1 MTELLKAKKLI
12 LPCLAALTGA
22 VLLGSAATSSAQ
34 VTGSGARVGMVNAAS
49 AAAAPPGVD
58 VLQSPDIPG
67 VPALPGP
74 VASPAQP
81 SSNIGILE
89 VSPDQGVAGTPMTI
103 SGSGLP
109 ANASVELTWST
120 ADATWMV
127 QTEAD
132 TVNYRGSTDN
142 YFSVVLDT
150 TTTNAGGA
158 FKVALKAPVD
168 FGGLH
173 DIYAVIKGT
182 EDAHGGFLLMRT
194 ITVTPS
200 SGPVGTPIT
209 ITYSGLGASLY
220 TGGAS
225 LLYDNH
231 YVGEM
236 MANWTRGTAR
246 AVIRA
251 SGGVGPHT
259 IQIGNA
265 ISYLYLNV
273 PQSPIPYTNGFHVTF
288 SVTKDDGPPPASIAW
303 PVSVAPTISART
315 TLQATGLATNSKVIA
330 SLATTDGPVNTS
342 VALSASGFTSNA
354 PISMVWSTVVGNRVN
369 CKSTCWAFA
378 STPLGTAKPA
388 GGALQ
393 TNISVPDGL
402 GGWHVVQLMQ
412 NGQQLAQIPFYVEE
426 SIVGQGVSSVVL
438 KEGQPFTIHIKG
450 VGWTQLDNTVGVD
463 YDNSY
468 MGYGCGF
475 NSNGDVL
482 LHLIATGGPGTHL
495 IDLYPML
502 YSLSPSFADTPYG
515 MVPVLTY
522 AQDYPGL
529 ALGYHLPSLHFA
541 ITIVK

>member
-1 MTELLKAKKLI
+1 
-12 LPCLAALTGA
+12 
-22 VLLGSAATSSAQ
+22 
-34 VTGSGARVGMVNAAS
+34 
-49 AAAAPPGVD
+49 
-58 VLQSPDIPG
+58 
-67 VPALPGP
+67 
-74 VASPAQP
+74 
-81 SSNIGILE
+81 
-89 VSPDQGVAGTPMTI
+89 VAGTPMTI

>member
-12 LPCLAALTGA
+12 LPCLAALAGA
-22 VLLGSAATSSAQ
+22 VLLGSTATSSAQ